1 MKNTIKAKKG
11 YKVVKIK
18 DEQRDNMCLLKDG
31 DERIMLAEL
40 RSYKDYIDECKNGN
54 DETAEKMEV
63 FTTEKSNQ
71 FIYWRSNEIDAD
83 YLTKVSA

>member
-1 MKNTIKAKKG
+1 MLSNYEKMV
-11 YKVVKIK
+11 KVADKCAQNGWVA
-18 DEQRDNMCLLKDG
+18 RY
-31 DERIMLAEL
+31 
-40 RSYKDYIDECKNGN
+40 SYINNAYSVSIDECKNGN

>member
-11 YKVVKIK
+11 YKVVKSKSNDKI
-18 DEQRDNMCLLKDG
+18 CLIKDG
-31 DERIMLAEL
+31 DEKILIAEI
-40 RSYKDYIDECKNGN
+40 RSYGDYVEECKKGG

-63 FTTEKSNQ
+63 FTTEKNNQ

-83 YLTKVSA
+83 YLTKVAAQ